1 MVLCIIGLI
10 LFPIL
15 GLFSAKYRELAKES
29 FRCVFRMATFR
40 PCEYKL
46 DQRIKSRITAK
57 LMKTSPAIAK
67 IVYKNFTIF
76 SWILVLLFFVSIYGI
91 GSGVYNYVIF
101 GNCNGPVSSAFCVF
115 KEIGDSIN
123 GMTPSKI
130 DITGH
135 PMRGNPNASTTIIE
149 FACLQCPYSK
159 EAEPAL
165 QKIMNDYPNKANL
178 VFFFFPLP
186 QHKNGILAAKAAY
199 CADKQEKFW
208 EYHDMLFE
216 YQNSFDN
223 SVTVDDAKAS
233 MISHA
238 THLQL
243 NVTRFEQCLDSEEV
257 LNKVMKDIEIGK
269 KLGLKGTP
277 TFFINGK
284 ELVGPQPYNTFKNL
298 IINSF
303 APIKTDINREDGM
316 CNLPT

>member
-1 MVLCIIGLI
+1 MVLCIIGLMI
-10 LFPIL
+10 FPIL
-15 GLFSAKYRELAKES
+15 GLFSAKYKELAKES

-40 PCEYKL
+40 PCESKL
-46 DQRIKSRITAK
+46 DQRIKSKITAK

-67 IVYKNFTIF
+67 IIYKNFTIF
-76 SWILVLLFFVSIYGI
+76 SWMLVLLFFLSMYGL
-91 GSGVYNYVIF
+91 GSGIYNYIKF

-115 KEIGDSIN
+115 KEISDSIN
-123 GMTPSKI
+123 SMTPQQI
-130 DITGH
+130 DISSH
-135 PMRGNPNASTTIIE
+135 PMRGNKNAQITIIE

-159 EAEPAL
+159 EAESAL
-165 QKIMNDYPNKANL
+165 QKILNDYPDKFNL

-199 CADKQEKFW
+199 CAEEQGKFW

-216 YQNSFDN
+216 YQQSFDN
-223 SVTVDDAKAS
+223 SQSINDARAA

-238 THLQL
+238 KHLQL
-243 NVTRFEQCLDSEEV
+243 NITLFEQCLDSEEV

-284 ELVGPQPYNTFKNL
+284 ELVGTQSYNTFKSFITNSPTSS
-298 IINSF
+298 IN
-303 APIKTDINREDGM
+303 INQEDGM
-316 CNLPT
+316 CNIPT